1 MFCCSLSVAKK
12 SVNNEATSPLVVWRL
27 LDGKAGHEAQTAGLV
42 QALGRMRA
50 VECHDIEV
58 PRRRELLRDWIRG
71 RCRFGGDLPDP
82 ELLLGAGHRTHVALL
97 AARWARGGRA
107 VVLMRPSLPQCWFD
121 FCLIPEHDQPRRRDN
136 VIVTQGVLNTIQPA
150 EAASPERG
158 LVLIGGPSEHYHWE
172 TDAMIQQV
180 RTVVQATDA
189 ITWTLTTS
197 RRTPP
202 ETEAA
207 LVDLDLPNLKVE
219 PVAQT
224 PRGWVGDRL
233 NECGLVWVSEDSVSM
248 VYEALTAGAKVGLLE
263 VPAKG
268 NGSRVA
274 RGVAELEQA
283 GRVSRFANPLPELS
297 TQGSQDCFN
306 EAGRAARAL
315 LERFDMSGSKPD
327 AV

>member
-1 MFCCSLSVAKK
+1 
-12 SVNNEATSPLVVWRL
+12 
-27 LDGKAGHEAQTAGLV
+27 
-42 QALGRMRA
+42 
-50 VECHDIEV
+50 
-58 PRRRELLRDWIRG
+58 
-71 RCRFGGDLPDP
+71 
-82 ELLLGAGHRTHVALL
+82 
-97 AARWARGGRA
+97 
-107 VVLMRPSLPQCWFD
+107 
-121 FCLIPEHDQPRRRDN
+121 
-136 VIVTQGVLNTIQPA
+136 
-150 EAASPERG
+150 
-158 LVLIGGPSEHYHWE
+158 
-172 TDAMIQQV
+172 MIQQV
-180 RTVVQATDA
+180 RTVVQGSDA

-274 RGVAELEQA
+274 CGVAELEQA
-283 GRVSRFANPLPELS
+283 GRVSRFANPLPELL
-297 TQGSQDCFN
+297 TQDPQDCFN
-306 EAGRAARAL
+306 EAGRAAGVL

-327 AV
+327 TV

>member
-1 MFCCSLSVAKK
+1 MYDPEINHSTT
-12 SVNNEATSPLVVWRL
+12 EATPPLVVWRL

-58 PRRRELLRDWIRG
+58 PRRSELLRDWIRG
-71 RCRFGGDLPDP
+71 RCRFGADLPDP
-82 ELLLGAGHRTHVALL
+82 ELLLGAGHRTHVGLL
-97 AARWARGGRA
+97 AARRARGGRA

-121 FCLIPEHDQPRRRDN
+121 VCLIPEHDQPRRRDN
-136 VIVTQGVLNTIQPA
+136 VIVTQGVLNTIQRA
-150 EAASPERG
+150 EATSPERG
-158 LVLIGGPSEHYHWE
+158 LVLIGGPSEHYGW
-172 TDAMIQQV
+172 DANAMIQQV
-180 RTVVQATDA
+180 RTVVEGSDA

-207 LVDLDLPNLKVE
+207 LVDLDLANLKVE

-233 NECGLVWVSEDSVSM
+233 NECGSVWVSEDSVSM
-248 VYEALTAGAKVGLLE
+248 VYEALTAGAQVGLLK

-268 NGSRVA
+268 KGSRVA
-274 RGVAELEQA
+274 RGVKSLLKA
-283 GRVSRFANPLPELS
+283 GRVLSFAEPLPDLAG
-297 TQGSQDCFN
+297 QKPLDGFN
-306 EAGRAARAL
+306 EAERCAAII
-315 LERFDMSGSKPD
+315 LEKFNYLT
-327 AV
+327 

>member
-1 MFCCSLSVAKK
+1 MYDPQINRSRT
-12 SVNNEATSPLVVWRL
+12 EAEPPLVVWRL

-42 QALGRMRA
+42 QALGWMRA

-71 RCRFGGDLPDP
+71 RCRFGADLPDP

-97 AARWARGGRA
+97 AARRARGGRA

-158 LVLIGGPSEHYHWE
+158 LVLIGGPSEHYGWE

-180 RTVVQATDA
+180 RTVVQGSDA

-274 RGVAELEQA
+274 CGVAELEQA
-283 GRVSRFANPLPELS
+283 GRVSRFANPLPELL
-297 TQGSQDCFN
+297 TQDPQDCFN
-306 EAGRAARAL
+306 EAGRAAGVL

-327 AV
+327 TV